1 MIKIPGGGYFGAQKY
16 VQRRKNIMNLFVTY
30 KKPIKKAENKGVTT
44 R

>member
-1 MIKIPGGGYFGAQKY
+1 MIKIPGGVFWCAKICAEKKKY
-16 VQRRKNIMNLFVTY
+16 NEFIQTY